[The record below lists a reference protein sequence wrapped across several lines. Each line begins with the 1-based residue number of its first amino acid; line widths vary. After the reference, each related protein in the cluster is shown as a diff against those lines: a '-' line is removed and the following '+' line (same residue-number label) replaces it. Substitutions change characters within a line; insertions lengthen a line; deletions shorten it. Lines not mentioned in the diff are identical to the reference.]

1 MKSFNEIYEEIYR
14 QNHKELETLRKSR
27 AKRAGIII
35 AITLLFIAF
44 LIYLALKAGGNN
56 FKLFGVMALFSI
68 GIMVVVIISAVNKGK
83 YTALFKQKVI
93 EPFIK
98 NIDENLN
105 YNPNGKIES
114 SLYRKGEFE
123 GFDRYSS
130 EDAIEGI
137 LDGKYRVRMAEVHTE
152 DESTDSDG
160 NTHTYTL
167 FYGIFGNIECAKDI
181 KTNLKIRSDK
191 GVLGNIFKGKTKL
204 EMDSTE
210 FEKYFDINAENKI
223 IAMQI
228 LTSDVMQMMIE
239 FREQSK
245 IKYEL
250 TIKENQIY
258 IRFHTG
264 EVFEPKM
271 FTHALDY
278 DMLKRY
284 YDIIDFIFK
293 VSREINKVIENTEI

>member
-1 MKSFNEIYEEIYR
+1 MKSFNEIYEEIYK
-14 QNHKELETLRKSR
+14 QNHEELENLRKSR
-27 AKRAGIII
+27 AKKTAIIV
-35 AITLLFIAF
+35 AITLIGLFIIMKIALDSMRSFIF
-44 LIYLALKAGGNN
+44 LPWFIVITMML
-56 FKLFGVMALFSI
+56 I
-68 GIMVVVIISAVNKGK
+68 VIITATNKGK
-83 YTALFKQKVI
+83 YTKIFKQKVI
-93 EPFIK
+93 EPFVK

-105 YNPNGKIES
+105 YNPSKGIAS
-114 SLYRKGEFE
+114 VLYRRGEFE
-123 GFDRYSS
+123 HFDRYSS

-137 LDGKYRVRMAEVHTE
+137 LDGKYQVRMAEVHTQ
-152 DESTDSDG
+152 DVSTDSKG
-160 NTHTYTL
+160 RTHTYTL
-167 FYGIFGNIECAKDI
+167 FHGIFGNVECAKNINTNI
-181 KTNLKIRSDK
+181 KIYSDK
-191 GVLGNIFKGKTKL
+191 GILGNIFKGKTKI

-210 FEKYFDINAENKI
+210 FEKYFDINSENKI

-239 FREQSK
+239 FRKQSK

-264 EVFEPKM
+264 DVFEPKM

-284 YDIIDFIFK
+284 YDIIEFIFK

>member
-1 MKSFNEIYEEIYR
+1 MKNFNEVYEEIYK
-14 QNHKELETLRKSR
+14 QNHEELEKLRKDR
-27 AKRAGIII
+27 AKKAATLTAVALIGIII
-35 AITLLFIAF
+35 IMKVATNIMGSIMFLPWFIVISIM
-44 LIYLALKAGGNN
+44 LI
-56 FKLFGVMALFSI
+56 
-68 GIMVVVIISAVNKGK
+68 VIISATNKGK
-83 YTALFKQKVI
+83 YTKIFKRKVI
-93 EPFIK
+93 EPFVK

-105 YNPNGKIES
+105 YNASQGIAS
-114 SLYRKGEFE
+114 VLYRQGEFE
-123 GFDRYSS
+123 HFDLYSS

-137 LDGKYRVRMAEVHTE
+137 LDDKYQVRMAEVHTQN
-152 DESTDSDG
+152 ESRDSKG
-160 NTHTYTL
+160 RRTTYTL
-167 FYGIFGNIECAKDI
+167 FHGIFGNVECAKNI
-181 KTNLKIRSDK
+181 GTKLKIHSDK
-191 GVLGNIFKGKTKL
+191 GMLGNIFKGKTRL

-271 FTHALDY
+271 FTNSLAY

-293 VSREINKVIENTEI
+293 VSREINKAIENTEI

>member
-14 QNHKELETLRKSR
+14 QNHEDLEKLRKDR
-27 AKRAGIII
+27 AKRATIII
-35 AITLLFIAF
+35 AITLIFVAF
-44 LIYLALKAGGNN
+44 LIHCAVKTGGNTY
-56 FKLFGVMALFSI
+56 KLFGLWALFVS
-68 GIMVVVIISAVNKGK
+68 GVMVIVLTANANKGK
-83 YTALFKQKVI
+83 YTKIFKQKVI

-105 YNPNGKIES
+105 YNPSKGIAS
-114 SLYRKGEFE
+114 VLYRQGEFE
-123 GFDRYSS
+123 AFDRYSS

-137 LDGKYRVRMAEVHTE
+137 LDGKYQVRMAEVHTE

-167 FYGIFGNIECAKDI
+167 FHGIFGNVECAKDI

-191 GVLGNIFKGKTKL
+191 GILGNIFKGKTKL

-264 EVFEPKM
+264 AVFEPKM